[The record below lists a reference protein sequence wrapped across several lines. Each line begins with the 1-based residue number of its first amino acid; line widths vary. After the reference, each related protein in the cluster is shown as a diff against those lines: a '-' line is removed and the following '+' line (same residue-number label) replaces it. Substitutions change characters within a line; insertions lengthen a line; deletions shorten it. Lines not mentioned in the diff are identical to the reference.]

1 MGPLGRALP
10 GSELSHGD
18 HLQGELDPVA
28 ESLEEAEA
36 ANGSSVLGP
45 LPSQES
51 CKPELL
57 GPGVEESGQ
66 SLESR

>member
-1 MGPLGRALP
+1 MGPLGQALP

-36 ANGSSVLGP
+36 GNGSSALGP

-57 GPGVEESGQ
+57 GPGVESGQ